1 MLTVLYAIEFCNWN
15 LHIVQQH
22 YFMSFGGYVYNLT

>member
-1 MLTVLYAIEFCNWN
+1 MQYNFLIGTYIGP
-15 LHIVQQH
+15 IVQQH